1 MAGLELAIH
10 PSKELLRRLMDARVT
25 PAYDDGERGDSAAP

>member
-1 MAGLELAIH
+1 MAGLDPAIH

-25 PAYDDGERGDSAAP
+25 PAHDDGERGDGAAP